1 MTNQIEQIDV
11 DQIKEEI
18 FKATPHHLVADI
30 IAEHNPTIRITDR
43 LIESYLDIANS
54 KDFTLDMTILEIRR
68 LNPFDSKIE
77 NRLMFELN
85 DGSYVAIKSET
96 MSKLQESINNLEVV
110 EYMRTSVENFIGVV
124 DALEE

>member
-1 MTNQIEQIDV
+1 MTNQIDQIDV

-18 FKATPHHLVADI
+18 FKATPRHLIADI
-30 IAEHNPTIRITDR
+30 IAEHNPNVRITDR
-43 LIESYLDIANS
+43 LIESYLNIANS
-54 KDFTLDMTILEIRR
+54 KDFTIDKTILEIRQ
-68 LNPFDSKIE
+68 LNPFGSIVE

-96 MSKLQESINNLEVV
+96 LSKLQESINNLEVV